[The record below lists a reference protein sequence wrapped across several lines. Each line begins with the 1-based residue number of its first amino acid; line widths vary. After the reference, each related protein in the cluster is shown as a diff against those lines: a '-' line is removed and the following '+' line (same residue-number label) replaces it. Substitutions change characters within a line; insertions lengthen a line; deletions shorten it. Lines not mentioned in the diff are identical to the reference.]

1 METAINTTAVI
12 HAKGLSAQF
21 LARTLVVLR
30 CSERM
35 SMYRVKQGEQH
46 EMCSP
51 IAGSIARGSAAR
63 ALREAS
69 IGHPSRF
76 GFGNAVDK

>member
-1 METAINTTAVI
+1 METAMNRTAVT

-21 LARTLVVLR
+21 LARTVALLR
-30 CSERM
+30 CSERI

-51 IAGSIARGSAAR
+51 IAGSTACGSTAR
-63 ALREAS
+63 ALKEAS
-69 IGHPSRF
+69 TGHPSR
-76 GFGNAVDK
+76 